1 MFRKDNTYYKNNT
14 GLHTNPSDQN
24 YFMWKISFSKI
35 IHKAVMNLFVH
46 QVANGWI
53 RFAICMCIEVED
65 RAQKWLRWTCSSL
78 YSSVDGIKQHVRKEL
93 LVNFPNW
100 IFNSIGIKINGRNFS
115 EDPVF

>member
-46 QVANGWI
+46 QIANGWI
-53 RFAICMCIEVED
+53 RFAICTCIELEG
-65 RAQKWLRWTCSSL
+65 RA
-78 YSSVDGIKQHVRKEL
+78 
-93 LVNFPNW
+93 
-100 IFNSIGIKINGRNFS
+100 
-115 EDPVF
+115 

>member
-35 IHKAVMNLFVH
+35 IHKAVMNLC
-46 QVANGWI
+46 
-53 RFAICMCIEVED
+53 FAICMCIELEG
-65 RAQKWLRWTCSSL
+65 RAQKWMRWTCSSL
-78 YSSVDGIKQHVRKEL
+78 YSSVDGIKQHARKEL

-100 IFNSIGIKINGRNFS
+100 IFNIMGIKINGRNFS

>member
-1 MFRKDNTYYKNNT
+1 MFRKDNTYYENNT

-35 IHKAVMNLFVH
+35 IHKAVMNLSVH
-46 QVANGWI
+46 QIANAWI
-53 RFAICMCIEVED
+53 CFAICMCIELEG

-78 YSSVDGIKQHVRKEL
+78 YSSVDGIKQHARKEL

-100 IFNSIGIKINGRNFS
+100 IFNIIGIKINGRNF
-115 EDPVF
+115 